1 MIGALAD
8 VGSDL
13 AHGWRAL
20 RRSPAFTLAVTLTLA
35 VGIGANAAVIGVV
48 DRAFFRA
55 LPVPHPERVIL
66 ISSGDTRAGA
76 QRRSIAPSSFPDY
89 FDLRSRVQGVSGLA
103 AFAPRSLTLGGDLA
117 GREVWGA
124 LVTANYFELLG
135 ARAERGRWIAP
146 DEDQPRGAHPV
157 VVISHTLWQRRF
169 GGEEHVVGKELAIGD
184 GRFTI
189 IGVAP
194 AGFTGVLGEPRTD
207 LWLPYTMQAQA
218 SGSEYLYDFRDA
230 RLAFIIGRL
239 APGASLPQVRASL
252 DRAALD
258 LRATYP
264 ELDGSLRFAVQVH
277 DRLVPIEQAPFAL
290 VTFLLVWAMVL
301 LLHLVACSNVAS
313 LILARA
319 AARRQDLGIRLC
331 LGASPRRVLAHTLA
345 EPTLLASLGAAGG
358 LLIARGLTR
367 LITRMQFMSAMDPGL
382 DARVVAIVALTAAA
396 TVLAF
401 GLAPALQAARSD
413 PMAMLGGTSGPRLA
427 GRRGDATPLLV
438 AGQVA
443 VSLVLLANAAVL
455 LRTFERQARGDPGFD
470 ARHLAVVSVAL
481 HDRRQLRR
489 DWTPL
494 GEMTARIARLPGVTG
509 VAAANGAPLYR
520 AGWLDEVLVAGHEY
534 ADGESRMLS
543 VQTIGPGYFATIGA
557 RLVAGREF
565 DATDR
570 GAASG
575 SQGFGAVVVNQALAR
590 RYWPGRDP
598 IGRSVAFRHQGTATV
613 IGVVRDVRDISLSAI
628 TPRAYFPLLEWRMNP
643 GFEVLVRTSGD
654 PAALVGPLRAAAA
667 AAALPIEPPSAR
679 TMGEIVADALAA
691 PRAGGVGLTIAALVA
706 LLLTTVGLYGLMATW
721 VAQRTREIGIRL
733 ALGARAGDVHRLVL
747 GGAGRLVGA
756 GALAG
761 LAAAAGVI
769 RIERGWWGPSLALE
783 VPPLLVA
790 VAILA
795 AAAGLAAYLP
805 SRRAAALDPAEMLH
819 VT

>member
-1 MIGALAD
+1 
-8 VGSDL
+8 
-13 AHGWRAL
+13 
-20 RRSPAFTLAVTLTLA
+20 
-35 VGIGANAAVIGVV
+35 
-48 DRAFFRA
+48 
-55 LPVPHPERVIL
+55 
-66 ISSGDTRAGA
+66 
-76 QRRSIAPSSFPDY
+76 
-89 FDLRSRVQGVSGLA
+89 
-103 AFAPRSLTLGGDLA
+103 
-117 GREVWGA
+117 
-124 LVTANYFELLG
+124 
-135 ARAERGRWIAP
+135 
-146 DEDQPRGAHPV
+146 
-157 VVISHTLWQRRF
+157 
-169 GGEEHVVGKELAIGD
+169 
-184 GRFTI
+184 
-189 IGVAP
+189 
-194 AGFTGVLGEPRTD
+194 
-207 LWLPYTMQAQA
+207 
-218 SGSEYLYDFRDA
+218 
-230 RLAFIIGRL
+230 
-239 APGASLPQVRASL
+239 
-252 DRAALD
+252 
-258 LRATYP
+258 
-264 ELDGSLRFAVQVH
+264 
-277 DRLVPIEQAPFAL
+277 
-290 VTFLLVWAMVL
+290 
-301 LLHLVACSNVAS
+301 
-313 LILARA
+313 
-319 AARRQDLGIRLC
+319 
-331 LGASPRRVLAHTLA
+331 
-345 EPTLLASLGAAGG
+345 
-358 LLIARGLTR
+358 
-367 LITRMQFMSAMDPGL
+367 
-382 DARVVAIVALTAAA
+382 
-396 TVLAF
+396 
-401 GLAPALQAARSD
+401 
-413 PMAMLGGTSGPRLA
+413 MAMLGGTSGPRLA